1 MNRILTLILV
11 AVLCLPM
18 LVGCGSSSGNPT
30 GTTLVQS
37 SAQEDANFVRACF
50 TTNVKRKFTY
60 NKCSHQVHQ
69 QLRKGLQK
77 LAARI
82 RLAFL
87 SDNNNEDINM
97 VVNSMMVRGTDGQ
110 KYTFTEEANVNLLSA
125 QSLSELLA
133 EKELPEGTY
142 NYIEFSIKSA
152 SIKEGNETFEIKVP
166 TKKLRFTGNFELKDG
181 YATTINIDWSHNLVK
196 TLLYKAYEDA
206 RTTLG
211 KVAAKA
217 AMTLAWNGHIY
228 KYNLVPVVKI
238 SSELTFITP
247 EVTVTDGDINGSVTN
262 CVSLAKVEG
271 IAVTL
276 EGTDFTTITDANGA
290 FTFTGVPAGKYT
302 VKASNEDYLDASF
315 EVEVA
320 AGVVSDVTVEMNP
333 AVIKSTVGNTGWF
346 SEFWPFADI
355 NGAYGEVG
363 LEAPVVIDFVSLNF
377 VRAEVSFNA
386 KLHENGGARF
396 ESWLSTDQQVSADTE
411 LDGWWAGNS
420 MHGCIDLG
428 EYIAVS
434 DGGAN
439 ITIDITEQIKNNP
452 SNIYYFAAHNKDICD
467 IKLSDVQITIYYK

>member
-50 TTNVKRKFTY
+50 TPNVKRKFTY
-60 NKCSHQVHQ
+60 NKCCHQVHQ

-97 VVNSMMVRGTDGQ
+97 VVNSMMVRSTDGQ

-206 RTTLG
+206 KTTVG
-211 KVAAKA
+211 KIAAKA
-217 AMTLAWNGHIY
+217 AGT
-228 KYNLVPVVKI
+228 
-238 SSELTFITP
+238 
-247 EVTVTDGDINGSVTN
+247 
-262 CVSLAKVEG
+262 
-271 IAVTL
+271 AVT
-276 EGTDFTTITDANGA
+276 
-290 FTFTGVPAGKYT
+290 
-302 VKASNEDYLDASF
+302 
-315 EVEVA
+315 
-320 AGVVSDVTVEMNP
+320 
-333 AVIKSTVGNTGWF
+333 
-346 SEFWPFADI
+346 
-355 NGAYGEVG
+355 
-363 LEAPVVIDFVSLNF
+363 
-377 VRAEVSFNA
+377 
-386 KLHENGGARF
+386 
-396 ESWLSTDQQVSADTE
+396 
-411 LDGWWAGNS
+411 
-420 MHGCIDLG
+420 
-428 EYIAVS
+428 
-434 DGGAN
+434 
-439 ITIDITEQIKNNP
+439 
-452 SNIYYFAAHNKDICD
+452 
-467 IKLSDVQITIYYK
+467 